1 MDTARVAV
9 RKVGSEPVG
18 AVRGVLDCFE
28 ETERKLRECRSV
40 FIKVN
45 AVFHHPHLFTSVSL
59 ISAAVSVIREF
70 GPGKKIYIMDNCSQG
85 NFTRHCFA
93 ATGIDKAAKKM
104 KVSCLYLDEEKP
116 VVVSLRPDSPERYEF
131 PAVLHRHLIEDPEDS
146 FYLNMPVLKAHCQ
159 AQMTAG
165 LKNQMG
171 LLYDEDRARHHN
183 HGLHQKIVDIYGFI
197 KPDFTIVDALKVLAR
212 GPMPAGRYV
221 EGLLRERDVV
231 FGGVDT
237 VAVDAVAALVL
248 GHQPEEVRH
257 VRLASEQGLGVADPG
272 RISIDGELPP
282 HEEKV
287 PWEFETH
294 LPSSIRFVIGRDGAC
309 YEGCLGHAEQVL
321 ELVVNESCSPGE
333 LEGRPLTIVT
343 GKGFDEEQLEGLEEP
358 VVVLGKCACEEAL
371 QRVRGSY
378 RVVDELNTCGRCDNI
393 LNIALRR
400 LKVSTFGL
408 SPVSA
413 PRVALLLVKGKLNGL
428 RYTFPR

>member
-1 MDTARVAV
+1 MESTRVAV
-9 RKVGSEPVG
+9 RKVGSEPAG
-18 AVRGVLDCFE
+18 AVRGVFDCFK
-28 ETERKLRECRSV
+28 ETERKLAECDRV

-45 AVFHHPHLFTSVSL
+45 AVWHHQYLFTSISL
-59 ISAAVSVIREF
+59 ISAAVRVIREF

-93 ATGIDKAAKKM
+93 AAGIDKAARKM
-104 KVSCLYLDEEKP
+104 RVKCLHLDEEKP
-116 VVVSLRPDSPERYEF
+116 VMVALRPGSDERYEF
-131 PAVLHRHLIEDPEDS
+131 PGILYRHLIEEPGDS

-159 AQMTAG
+159 AQMTCG

-171 LLYDEDRARHHN
+171 LLYDNDRARHHN
-183 HGLHQKIVDIYGFI
+183 HGLHQKIVDIYHFV
-197 KPDFTIVDALKVLAR
+197 KPDFTLVDAIKVLAR

-221 EGLLRERDVV
+221 EGLLRDRDIV

-237 VAVDAVAALVL
+237 VAVDAVAARVL
-248 GHQPEEVRH
+248 GHDPEEVKH
-257 VRLASEQGLGVADPG
+257 VRLASEQGLGTADLDQVV
-272 RISIDGELPP
+272 IDGELPP
-282 HEEKV
+282 DEEV
-287 PWEFETH
+287 IPWEFESH
-294 LPSSIRFVIGRDGAC
+294 LPESVRFVVGEEGAC

-321 ELVVNESCSPGE
+321 ELVVNESHTPEE

-343 GKGFDEEQLEGLEEP
+343 GKGFAKGQLENLEEP

-371 QRVRGSY
+371 SQVRSLY
-378 RVVDELNTCGRCDNI
+378 STVDELNTCGHCENI

-400 LKVSTFGL
+400 LKVSTFAM

-413 PRVALLLVKGKLNGL
+413 PKVAYLLVRGKMNGL